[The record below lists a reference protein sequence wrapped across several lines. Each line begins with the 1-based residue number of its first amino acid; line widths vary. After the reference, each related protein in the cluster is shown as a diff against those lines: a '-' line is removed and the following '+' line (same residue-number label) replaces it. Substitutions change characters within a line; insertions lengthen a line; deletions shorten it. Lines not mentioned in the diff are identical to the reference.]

1 MQTGEKPW
9 KLVLA
14 FAFFA
19 AIALG
24 LLVGMLVTGESI
36 ASGGGAIMLLA
47 AGFAVA
53 GISVLP
59 PLRRRPVS
67 VGGPNGWM
75 WVFILAGA
83 AAWCAAP
90 VVLLIG
96 GAGWGAAV
104 GSPGRALPVWLLAA
118 ITWGTAALILY
129 AFVRQRMR
137 IRALR
142 RGR

>member
-1 MQTGEKPW
+1 MPTGEKPW

-24 LLVGMLVTGESI
+24 LLLIMLLTGESI

-47 AGFAVA
+47 GGFAVA
-53 GISVLP
+53 GLALLP
-59 PLRRRPVS
+59 PLRRRPVE

-75 WVFILAGA
+75 WALMFAGVA
-83 AAWCAAP
+83 LWCAAP
-90 VVLLIG
+90 VMLLLG
-96 GAGWGAAV
+96 GAGWGSAV

-118 ITWGTAALILY
+118 ITWGTAALMLY

-137 IRALR
+137 VRALR